1 MQRRSEDDFD
11 LFVSARSAPLFR
23 TALLMC
29 AGDRAAAADAVQTTM
44 VEIWRRWPR
53 VRAMERADSYAKKVL
68 VTSILRDRRRNSPLL
83 VVVSEPPDY
92 AADAAG
98 ATDLP
103 TRHDLWSI
111 VRELPRMQR
120 AVVVLRYY
128 EDLTEAQTADALGIG
143 IGTVKSH
150 CSRALETMRRT
161 LPQEYLTGGGQ

>member
-1 MQRRSEDDFD
+1 MRGRSEEDFD
-11 LFVSARSAPLFR
+11 LFVAARSVPLYR

-29 AGDRAAAADAVQTTM
+29 AGDRATAADAVQTTM

-53 VRAMERADSYAKKVL
+53 VRAMERADAYAKRVL
-68 VTSILRDRRRNSPLL
+68 VTSILRDLRRHPAHLT
-83 VVVSEPPDY
+83 VVADVPDQP
-92 AADAAG
+92 AAAA
-98 ATDLP
+98 DLP

-128 EDLTEAQTADALGIG
+128 EDLTEAQTAEALGIG

-150 CSRALETMRRT
+150 CSRALETMRRA
-161 LPQEYLTGGGQ
+161 LPTEYLTGGGQ

>member
-1 MQRRSEDDFD
+1 MRARSEADFD
-11 LFVSARSAPLFR
+11 LFVAARSVPLYR

-29 AGDRAAAADAVQTTM
+29 AGDSATAADAVQTTM

-53 VRAMERADSYAKKVL
+53 VRAMERADAYAKKIL
-68 VTSILRDRRRNSPLL
+68 VTSVLRDRRRNPSHL
-83 VVVSEPPDY
+83 VVVPELPDR
-92 AADAAG
+92 AADIA
-98 ATDLP
+98 DLP
-103 TRHDLWSI
+103 ARHDLWSV

-150 CSRALETMRRT
+150 CSRALETLRRA

>member
-1 MQRRSEDDFD
+1 MRGRSEEDFD
-11 LFVSARSAPLFR
+11 LFVAARSVPLYR

-29 AGDRAAAADAVQTTM
+29 AGDSGTAADAVQTTM

-53 VRAMERADSYAKKVL
+53 VQAMERSDAYAKRVL
-68 VTSILRDRRRNSPLL
+68 VTSILRDQRRRPANLT
-83 VVVSEPPDY
+83 VVAELPDQ
-92 AADAAG
+92 AAAA
-98 ATDLP
+98 ADLP

-150 CSRALETMRRT
+150 CSRALETMRRA
-161 LPQEYLTGGGQ
+161 LPSEYLTGG

>member
-1 MQRRSEDDFD
+1 MRARSEEDFD
-11 LFVSARSAPLFR
+11 LFVAARSVPLYR

-29 AGDRAAAADAVQTTM
+29 AGDRATAADAVQTTM

-53 VRAMERADSYAKKVL
+53 VRAMERADAYAKRVL
-68 VTSILRDRRRNSPLL
+68 VTSVLRDLRRQPAHLA
-83 VVVSEPPDY
+83 VVADVPDQPAT
-92 AADAAG
+92 AA
-98 ATDLP
+98 DLP

-143 IGTVKSH
+143 VGTVKSH
-150 CSRALETMRRT
+150 CSRALESMRRA
-161 LPQEYLTGGGQ
+161 LPTEYLTGGGQ

>member
-1 MQRRSEDDFD
+1 MRQRSEEEFD
-11 LFVSARSAPLFR
+11 LFVAARSVPLYR

-29 AGDRAAAADAVQTTM
+29 AGDRASAADAVQTTM

-53 VRAMERADSYAKKVL
+53 VRAMERADAYAKRVL
-68 VTSILRDRRRNSPLL
+68 VTTILRERRRPAHLT
-83 VVVSEPPDY
+83 VVAELPEQP
-92 AADAAG
+92 AAG
-98 ATDLP
+98 HHDVP

-143 IGTVKSH
+143 VGTVKSH
-150 CSRALETMRRT
+150 CSRALEAMRRT
-161 LPQEYLTGGGQ
+161 LPAGYLTGGGQ